1 MAGGFRGAL
10 TGNLASVTIVP
21 KLDRMRFRVLPA
33 IVLLAVGAWSQTP
46 SAQNQPEVSSQ
57 ETPVTF
63 STRVNLVSVPVVVRD
78 RDGRAVGNLQKEDFQ
93 LFDKGK
99 LQVVTKFSMEKSESG
114 ASVAARAAS
123 SRETPD
129 RPAAPAPLPTLPD
142 RYVAYLVDDIHL
154 THGDLLNA
162 RQALNRHLDGALD
175 RSSRAAIFTTS
186 GIMLSDFTDD
196 RARLH
201 KAVNSIQPWTG
212 GPDPH
217 QDCPPVTYYL
227 ADMLTNQLLYFS
239 GYLFTDQQLL
249 AMAGQDQLLGA
260 VIAEAQQCSSLPLTP
275 APGAMPA
282 SSGANSPPPPPSPGM
297 IQIRATIRQTLAY
310 GDRETDLSFGALTDV
325 LRRIVAMPGTRSLV
339 LVSPGFLV
347 NTNHR
352 LAEADVLERAVRAKV
367 IVNTI
372 DIRGLYTNDPGDADA
387 VQYSSAMS
395 GILRQAD
402 ISAASQADDVLAELA
417 DGTGGKFFH
426 NDNDLTGGLAQ
437 LAARPEYL
445 YVLGFSPQDLKPDG
459 SYHALKVS
467 VRNVPGAGLQ
477 VRRGYWAPKQARD
490 AAEEAREDIADAVFS
505 RDEIGEIPVD
515 LETEYFKPGEDKAE
529 LTVVA
534 RIKADGL
541 RFRKADER
549 NNDQVTIVSG
559 LFDSNG
565 NFIKGIQRVV
575 TLHLRDQ
582 SLASL
587 AGSGIV
593 VKEAFDV
600 APGRYV
606 VRLVV
611 RDAEGQTMAAR
622 NGGVEIP

>member
-1 MAGGFRGAL
+1 
-10 TGNLASVTIVP
+10 
-21 KLDRMRFRVLPA
+21 
-33 IVLLAVGAWSQTP
+33 
-46 SAQNQPEVSSQ
+46 
-57 ETPVTF
+57 
-63 STRVNLVSVPVVVRD
+63 VVRD

-99 LQVVTKFSMEKSESG
+99 LQLITKFSMEKRES
-114 ASVAARAAS
+114 AAS
-123 SRETPD
+123 TAGSATAPREAPVRTATPVPSQ
-129 RPAAPAPLPTLPD
+129 RALPD

-162 RQALNRHLDGALD
+162 RQALNRHLDAALD

-186 GIMLSDFTDD
+186 GIMLADFTDD
-196 RARLH
+196 GEKLH
-201 KAVNSIQPWTG
+201 KAVNSIQPWTA

-217 QDCPPVTYYL
+217 QDCPPVTYYV
-227 ADMLTNQLLYFS
+227 ADVLTNQRLYFS

-249 AMAGQDQLLGA
+249 GMAGNDELLGA
-260 VIAEAQQCSSLPLTP
+260 VIAEAQQCSSLPLAP
-275 APGAMPA
+275 APGSVPPPQLP
-282 SSGANSPPPPPSPGM
+282 GAPPSPPLPGM
-297 IQIRATIRQTLAY
+297 IQIRTTIRQTLTY
-310 GDRETDLSFGALTDV
+310 GDRETDLSFGALNDV
-325 LRRIVAMPGTRSLV
+325 VRKIIAMPGTRSLV

-347 NTNHR
+347 NTEHR
-352 LAEADVLERAVRAKV
+352 LAEADVLERAIRAKV
-367 IVNTI
+367 TVNTI
-372 DIRGLYTNDPGDADA
+372 DIRGLYTNDPDDADA
-387 VQYSSAMS
+387 IRYSSAMS

-402 ISAASQADDVLAELA
+402 ISAAFQADDVLAELA

-426 NDNDLTGGLAQ
+426 DDNDLKGGLDQ
-437 LAARPEYL
+437 LAARPDYL
-445 YVLGFSPQDLKPDG
+445 YVLGFSPENLKPDG
-459 SYHALKVS
+459 SFHALKVG
-467 VRNVPGAGLQ
+467 VRNVPGASLQ
-477 VRRGYWAPKQARD
+477 VRHGYWAPKKALN
-490 AAEEAREDIADAVFS
+490 AAEEAKEDITDAVFS
-505 RDEIGEIPVD
+505 RDEINQIPVD
-515 LETEYFKPGEDKAE
+515 LETEYFKPSEEKAE
-529 LTVVA
+529 LTVVT

-541 RFRKADER
+541 QFRKDNER

-587 AGSGIV
+587 QSAGIV
-593 VKEAFDV
+593 VKEVFDV

-611 RDAEGQTMAAR
+611 RDGEGQTMAAR

>member
-1 MAGGFRGAL
+1 
-10 TGNLASVTIVP
+10 
-21 KLDRMRFRVLPA
+21 MRFRILSA
-33 IVLLAVGAWSQTP
+33 IAMTALTVCPQTP
-46 SAQNQPEVSSQ
+46 PAQNQPEVSSE

-78 RDGRAVGNLQKEDFQ
+78 RAGHAIGNLQKEDFQ

-99 LQVVTKFSMEKSESG
+99 PQVVTKFSLEKSETLTS
-114 ASVAARAAS
+114 AAAPVVP
-123 SRETPD
+123 SREAPERTTASAPFQ
-129 RPAAPAPLPTLPD
+129 PALPD

-162 RQALNRHLDGALD
+162 RQALNRHLDEALD

-186 GIMLSDFTDD
+186 GIMLSNFTDD
-196 RARLH
+196 REKLH

-217 QDCPPVTYYL
+217 QDCPPVTYYV

-239 GYLFTDQQLL
+239 GFLFTDQQLL
-249 AMAGQDQLLGA
+249 GMASTDQMLGA

-275 APGAMPA
+275 PPGAPA
-282 SSGANSPPPPPSPGM
+282 PPPIPLM
-297 IQIRATIRQTLAY
+297 IQIRATIRQTLTY
-310 GDRETDLSFGALTDV
+310 GDRETDLSFGALSDV
-325 LRRIVAMPGTRSLV
+325 VRRIVAMPGTRSLV

-347 NTNHR
+347 NTSHR
-352 LAEADVLERAVRAKV
+352 LEEADVLERAVRAKV
-367 IVNTI
+367 TVNTI

-387 VQYSSAMS
+387 VRYSSAMS

-402 ISAASQADDVLAELA
+402 ISAASDADNVLAELA

-426 NDNDLTGGLAQ
+426 NDNDLKGGLNE

-459 SYHALKVS
+459 SYHPLKVS
-467 VRNVPGAGLQ
+467 VRNVPGASIQ

-490 AAEEAREDIADAVFS
+490 GAEQAKEDIADAVFS
-505 RDEIGEIPVD
+505 RDEISEIPVD
-515 LETEYFKPGEDKAE
+515 LQTEYFKPGDEKAE

-549 NNDQVTIVSG
+549 NNDQVTVVSG
-559 LFDSNG
+559 VFDSNG
-565 NFIKGIQRVV
+565 NFVKGIQRVI

-587 AGSGIV
+587 ENSGIV
-593 VKEAFDV
+593 VKEVFDV

-611 RDAEGQTMAAR
+611 RDREGQTMAAR

>member
-1 MAGGFRGAL
+1 M
-10 TGNLASVTIVP
+10 VP
-21 KLDRMRFRVLPA
+21 KLDRMRLRFLPA
-33 IVLLAVGAWSQTP
+33 TALLAVGAWPQTP
-46 SAQNQPEVSSQ
+46 PAQTQPEVSSQ

-99 LQVVTKFSMEKSESG
+99 LQLITKFSMEKRES
-114 ASVAARAAS
+114 AAS
-123 SRETPD
+123 TAGSATAPREAPVRTATPVPSQ
-129 RPAAPAPLPTLPD
+129 RALPD

-162 RQALNRHLDGALD
+162 RQALNRHLDAALD

-186 GIMLSDFTDD
+186 GIMLADFTDD
-196 RARLH
+196 GEKLH
-201 KAVNSIQPWTG
+201 KAVNSIQPWTA

-217 QDCPPVTYYL
+217 QDCPPVTYYV
-227 ADMLTNQLLYFS
+227 ADVLTNQRLYFS

-249 AMAGQDQLLGA
+249 GMAGNDELLGA
-260 VIAEAQQCSSLPLTP
+260 VIAEAQQCSSLPLAP
-275 APGAMPA
+275 APGSVPPPQLP
-282 SSGANSPPPPPSPGM
+282 GAPPSPPLPGM
-297 IQIRATIRQTLAY
+297 IQIRTTIRQTLTY
-310 GDRETDLSFGALTDV
+310 GDRETDVSFGALNDV
-325 LRRIVAMPGTRSLV
+325 VRKIIAMPGTRSLV

-347 NTNHR
+347 NTEHR
-352 LAEADVLERAVRAKV
+352 LAEADVLERAIRAKV
-367 IVNTI
+367 TVNTI
-372 DIRGLYTNDPGDADA
+372 DIRGLYTNDPDDADA
-387 VQYSSAMS
+387 IRYSSAMS

-402 ISAASQADDVLAELA
+402 ISAAFQADDVLAELA

-426 NDNDLTGGLAQ
+426 DDNDLKGGLDQ
-437 LAARPEYL
+437 LAARPDYL
-445 YVLGFSPQDLKPDG
+445 YVLGFSPENLKPDG
-459 SYHALKVS
+459 SFHALKVG
-467 VRNVPGAGLQ
+467 VRNVPGASLQ
-477 VRRGYWAPKQARD
+477 VRHGYWAPKKALN
-490 AAEEAREDIADAVFS
+490 AAEEAKEDITDAVFS
-505 RDEIGEIPVD
+505 RDEINQIPVD
-515 LETEYFKPGEDKAE
+515 LETEYFKPSEEKAE
-529 LTVVA
+529 LTVVT

-541 RFRKADER
+541 QFRKDNER

-587 AGSGIV
+587 QSAGIV
-593 VKEAFDV
+593 VKEVFDV

-611 RDAEGQTMAAR
+611 RDGEGQTMAAR